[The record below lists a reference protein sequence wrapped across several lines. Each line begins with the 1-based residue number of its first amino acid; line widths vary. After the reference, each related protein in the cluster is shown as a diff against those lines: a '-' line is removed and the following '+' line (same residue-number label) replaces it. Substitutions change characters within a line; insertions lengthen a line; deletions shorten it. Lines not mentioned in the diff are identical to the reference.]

1 MVTQASLEAKKAT
14 STIPIVMVAVSD
26 PVAAGIVASLA
37 QPGGN
42 VTGTSAMSADL
53 IGKQLELLSETVP
66 KVSRVAALWNPANPV
81 FQAMQ
86 LRETETAAQ
95 ALGIRIQS
103 VQARDADG
111 IERGFAIIAKE
122 NSKALLVLGDP
133 VFNTHRK
140 KIADMAIKH
149 RLPTVSGVREY
160 AEAGLLATYGPSF
173 AESCRRAAKY
183 VDKILNGTKPADLP
197 IERPTKFDLV
207 INLKTAK
214 QIGMTVPQKILTR
227 ADKVIR

>member
-1 MVTQASLEAKKAT
+1 
-14 STIPIVMVAVSD
+14 
-26 PVAAGIVASLA
+26 
-37 QPGGN
+37 
-42 VTGTSAMSADL
+42 MSADL

-160 AEAGLLATYGPSF
+160 AEAGLLATYGPNF
-173 AESCRRAAKY
+173 PESCRRAAKY
-183 VDKILNGTKPADLP
+183 VDKIFKRHKAGRTFRSSGRQSS
-197 IERPTKFDLV
+197 IW
-207 INLKTAK
+207 
-214 QIGMTVPQKILTR
+214 
-227 ADKVIR
+227 